1 MNNRYMRQMNDY
13 LEGGQGSA
21 PRQNGAFANMVPRQ
35 TMIRDQPHMLAYIN
49 PTEEQMLRDMGGSGM
64 PGPDGVPAYDHNWLH
79 SGAQKVG
86 GAISNTFGD
95 QGYVEKF
102 VDKNIYDFDDD
113 QSNEITTSY
122 LDQND
127 VAHSTRA
134 DADAADAVI
143 NTTATTSAA
152 LPIDYQTTP
161 AGSVFF
167 VDEFGV
173 NQYVGGGNWG
183 QRNPSQA
190 LTDYLGSED
199 HLGALTDTGP
209 VATSLTTNPNVT
221 SFKGLVD
228 DGFGGKIYGTQDLD
242 GRITYY
248 PNGDADGDGRMS
260 DEEKTAAAQSGFG
273 FPTLKDATDYLGYSG
288 DDTALIDYANRD
300 IDSSNLITKTENGDL
315 TAGAFAGVDPAN
327 YTEDM
332 ASKVEDLSTTEKV
345 TIYKDGEPSEVYAS
359 LVPDFQAMGW
369 SITPPERTNTTVITD
384 GSGLMNQLAAD
395 TALTNVGTDAAGTY
409 VIKSEDTL
417 SAIAFANGV
426 TVADLMAA
434 NPKIENKNEIFTGE
448 SIIIPTGTGA
458 DTTEVANTNADTTLN
473 VLELSMLSTKT
484 QAEAEAEA
492 RAAGQEMYAFKGNFL
507 PVTVDTTGA
516 DAGALTNVGT
526 DIPTFANYYEAID
539 AGWLGKEVIIN
550 GQNVIAET
558 ADGYTG
564 TGEVTTGTD
573 ADTTEVANTDAR
585 AEAGLD
591 PIATASV
598 NLETGQI
605 EGSTLNLTDAEI
617 NQLNQEKQAWD
628 NNSYFEG
635 DASTKGFYETIFG
648 TKFQDTFAGGLIG
661 VTEDG
666 LFGSEGAADKLYLS
680 GVDFIDGG
688 GQGLAGVEFGAGDN
702 TALDLNKNGYL
713 DADEMARGRD
723 FYKNNLISNYSNAI
737 DASTY
742 NEDAGLFGTGG
753 LYDVLSDFTDP
764 LTIAGNIATD
774 GVGVG
779 QAILNKTGLDE
790 MLAGT
795 VTGNLLGIDE
805 NATGFEAVNVDPEFI
820 NTVVA
825 KVLAEDPLSGYN
837 LVTDENGVTT
847 FTGPDGEKI
856 DLSQITNNENI
867 TNEYT
872 TNVTNV
878 TNEAASLPIETKIL
892 TEERPIDQVFE
903 RLKRYNS
910 GYLPA
915 YMQKWLTDNS
925 IDELV
930 RKIVGED
937 GETYYIT
944 PDGRYLT
951 ADQFENTINVG
962 SKSFAT
968 GSETVETGY
977 TVLDTNTG
985 ILETYDT
992 EDNLISTVGGDTSE
1006 TEEAA

>member
-86 GAISNTFGD
+86 GAISSGVD
-95 QGYVEKF
+95 YVK
-102 VDKNIYDFDDD
+102 DAYDFITNDNDLFANIGGDAVVNNNTTNGATNDDTTAATGATAAPLPTTAAATSELMTPAQVTAYENL
-113 QSNEITTSY
+113 QSGNYGSGIDADWPKYYDDGGMELGAGTTSLY
-122 LDQND
+122 EATIAANQNESAAFQPNYQTD
-127 VAHSTRA
+127 ANGQVFYY
-134 DADAADAVI
+134 DADG
-143 NTTATTSAA
+143 SK
-152 LPIDYQTTP
+152 QT
-161 AGSVFF
+161 
-167 VDEFGV
+167 
-173 NQYVGGGNWG
+173 VGGDNWG
-183 QRNPSQA
+183 QDNPSQA
-190 LTDYLGSED
+190 LTAYLDSEPQYFDVYEELEKTDQDYDPTDPFETGESDSSE
-199 HLGALTDTGP
+199 
-209 VATSLTTNPNVT
+209 V
-221 SFKGLVD
+221 FVD
-228 DGFGGKIYGTQDLD
+228 PREVRTLEV
-242 GRITYY
+242 GRQFYV
-248 PNGDADGDGRMS
+248 DADGNFDGF
-260 DEEKTAAAQSGFG
+260 TG
-273 FPTLKDATDYLGYSG
+273 G
-288 DDTALIDYANRD
+288 DI
-300 IDSSNLITKTENGDL
+300 
-315 TAGAFAGVDPAN
+315 
-327 YTEDM
+327 
-332 ASKVEDLSTTEKV
+332 
-345 TIYKDGEPSEVYAS
+345 
-359 LVPDFQAMGW
+359 
-369 SITPPERTNTTVITD
+369 SIP
-384 GSGLMNQLAAD
+384 
-395 TALTNVGTDAAGTY
+395 
-409 VIKSEDTL
+409 TL
-417 SAIAFANGV
+417 SA
-426 TVADLMAA
+426 
-434 NPKIENKNEIFTGE
+434 NKNSATEFYETVNSATPI
-448 SIIIPTGTGA
+448 GA
-458 DTTEVANTNADTTLN
+458 ET
-473 VLELSMLSTKT
+473 
-484 QAEAEAEA
+484 
-492 RAAGQEMYAFKGNFL
+492 AA
-507 PVTVDTTGA
+507 TGA

-573 ADTTEVANTDAR
+573 TGTGVANTDAR

-680 GVDFIDGG
+680 GVDLIDGG

-779 QAILNKTGLDE
+779 QTILNKTGLDE

-795 VTGNLLGIDE
+795 VTGNLLGIDG

-992 EDNLISTVGGDTSE
+992 EDNLISTTGPDTSE

>member
-113 QSNEITTSY
+113 QSNEITTSH
-122 LDQND
+122 LDQNN

-448 SIIIPTGTGA
+448 SIIIPTGT
-458 DTTEVANTNADTTLN
+458 
-473 VLELSMLSTKT
+473 
-484 QAEAEAEA
+484 
-492 RAAGQEMYAFKGNFL
+492 
-507 PVTVDTTGA
+507 
-516 DAGALTNVGT
+516 
-526 DIPTFANYYEAID
+526 
-539 AGWLGKEVIIN
+539 
-550 GQNVIAET
+550 
-558 ADGYTG
+558 
-564 TGEVTTGTD
+564 D

-680 GVDFIDGG
+680 GVDLIDGG

-779 QAILNKTGLDE
+779 QTILNKTGLDE

-795 VTGNLLGIDE
+795 VTGNLLGIDG

-892 TEERPIDQVFE
+892 TEQRPIDQVFE

-992 EDNLISTVGGDTSE
+992 EGNLISTVGGDTSE

>member
-113 QSNEITTSY
+113 QSNEITTSH
-122 LDQND
+122 LDQNN

-288 DDTALIDYANRD
+288 DDTALIDEGAA
-300 IDSSNLITKTENGDL
+300 STEGFL
-315 TAGAFAGVDPAN
+315 EATTGV
-327 YTEDM
+327 
-332 ASKVEDLSTTEKV
+332 KFEDLLDKV
-345 TIYKDGEPSEVYAS
+345 GI
-359 LVPDFQAMGW
+359 
-369 SITPPERTNTTVITD
+369 
-384 GSGLMNQLAAD
+384 
-395 TALTNVGTDAAGTY
+395 NVDDD
-409 VIKSEDTL
+409 S
-417 SAIAFANGV
+417 F
-426 TVADLMAA
+426 
-434 NPKIENKNEIFTGE
+434 
-448 SIIIPTGTGA
+448 
-458 DTTEVANTNADTTLN
+458 
-473 VLELSMLSTKT
+473 
-484 QAEAEAEA
+484 
-492 RAAGQEMYAFKGNFL
+492 
-507 PVTVDTTGA
+507 
-516 DAGALTNVGT
+516 
-526 DIPTFANYYEAID
+526 
-539 AGWLGKEVIIN
+539 
-550 GQNVIAET
+550 
-558 ADGYTG
+558 
-564 TGEVTTGTD
+564 
-573 ADTTEVANTDAR
+573 
-585 AEAGLD
+585 
-591 PIATASV
+591 
-598 NLETGQI
+598 
-605 EGSTLNLTDAEI
+605 
-617 NQLNQEKQAWD
+617 
-628 NNSYFEG
+628 
-635 DASTKGFYETIFG
+635 
-648 TKFQDTFAGGLIG
+648 
-661 VTEDG
+661 
-666 LFGSEGAADKLYLS
+666 FGSEGPADAAFTSTVDLLS
-680 GVDFIDGG
+680 GGGVSESDSSEVFVDPREVRTLQTGRQFYVDPDGSFGGFTGGDISIPTLSANKNNATELYETVNSATPIGAEIAAALTTGTETDGSYSWATAGVDYNNDGEISFGEKIRDSMDGAGSGGSGPDYSGGWASEALNALGVSTYDRNAGVVGKGSFLDVLTDLTNPILFPPAMVSNILTGGEGVLPTIGDIIGSAVDNTAIGEFLLGNKWTANLANSMGITNLSAEDLKGEVRVQNPETKDFETYENINKVPISYMLGGDTATEYTLASNEGSAYSGETGLITGANGEVIKVGENVTSSDFIDTNTGKEYPILSDLESG
-688 GQGLAGVEFGAGDN
+688 TSGQGS
-702 TALDLNKNGYL
+702 ALEY
-713 DADEMARGRD
+713 
-723 FYKNNLISNYSNAI
+723 
-737 DASTY
+737 
-742 NEDAGLFGTGG
+742 
-753 LYDVLSDFTDP
+753 
-764 LTIAGNIATD
+764 
-774 GVGVG
+774 
-779 QAILNKTGLDE
+779 
-790 MLAGT
+790 
-795 VTGNLLGIDE
+795 
-805 NATGFEAVNVDPEFI
+805 
-820 NTVVA
+820 
-825 KVLAEDPLSGYN
+825 
-837 LVTDENGVTT
+837 
-847 FTGPDGEKI
+847 
-856 DLSQITNNENI
+856 ITNNEYI
-867 TNEYT
+867 
-872 TNVTNV
+872 TNV
-878 TNEAASLPIETKIL
+878 TNEAAPNPIETKIL
-892 TEERPIDQVFE
+892 TEQRPIDQVFE

-944 PDGRYLT
+944 PDGKYLT

-992 EDNLISTVGGDTSE
+992 EDNLISTVGPDTV
-1006 TEEAA
+1006 EEAA